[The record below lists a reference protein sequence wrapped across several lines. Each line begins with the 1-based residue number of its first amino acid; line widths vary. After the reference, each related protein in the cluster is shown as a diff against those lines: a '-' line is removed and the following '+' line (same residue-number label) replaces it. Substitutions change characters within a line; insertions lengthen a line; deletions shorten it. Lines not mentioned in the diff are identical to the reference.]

1 MIEPLSVRL
10 QTVYDT
16 IDPNRASKGR
26 VIDVGSD
33 HGLLALNC
41 LKRELTPFCICTD
54 IHSAPAARTAECL
67 SSYNLDGRFEVFCT
81 DGLDGVDLKKD
92 DTVVMAGL
100 GGNTAVDVMTRAMKL
115 TSEDTLREIDF
126 VLQPQKSQDRVREF
140 LYSNGFAILDETA
153 AIDRDLFYICMK
165 VRYDCV
171 VRKLESID
179 KYFGPILRD
188 KTDPDSLAY
197 IAHLKEVYEFRRRG
211 DAELN
216 SLLEATDV

>member
-1 MIEPLSVRL
+1 MPASNTSNVRRITCDRTAVSPSSDCL
-10 QTVYDT
+10 RYS
-16 IDPNRASKGR
+16 NRASKGR

-67 SSYNLDGRFEVFCT
+67 SSYNLDERFEVFCT

-140 LYSNGFAILDETA
+140 LYSNGFAMMRQPPSTA
-153 AIDRDLFYICMK
+153 TCFIS
-165 VRYDCV
+165 V
-171 VRKLESID
+171 
-179 KYFGPILRD
+179 
-188 KTDPDSLAY
+188 
-197 IAHLKEVYEFRRRG
+197 
-211 DAELN
+211 
-216 SLLEATDV
+216 